1 SKKEKT
7 SSNFLNSAKEYE
19 DNKDQQNSDN
29 KIKVDRTY
37 IEPQE
42 FQSKT
47 PKKKNQVFFLSRL
60 NKPAKYTKDSN
71 FFSYLVY

>member
-1 SKKEKT
+1 MSKKEKT

-47 PKKKNQVFFLSRL
+47 PKRRIRYSSFQ
-60 NKPAKYTKDSN
+60 D
-71 FFSYLVY
+71 